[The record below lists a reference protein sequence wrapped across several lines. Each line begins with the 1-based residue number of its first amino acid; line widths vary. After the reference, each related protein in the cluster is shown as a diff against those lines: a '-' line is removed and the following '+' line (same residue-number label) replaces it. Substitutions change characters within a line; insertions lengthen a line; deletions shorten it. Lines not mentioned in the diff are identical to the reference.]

1 MASLTGKC
9 FALIL
14 PGNVLVS
21 QIPGNVLVS
30 QIPGNVL
37 VSQISGNVL
46 DSDYLE
52 IFWSR
57 ITWKSHFIF
66 CINMSWKL
74 DKKYNTFE
82 KLTTWNTGCFFL
94 LHSFSEL
101 SPILPTLVLTWL
113 ATCSKPL
120 LKQAA
125 NKWPKS
131 VIKLSPFGALAPSL
145 GWDALVACC
154 PTMYDRG
161 RISPV
166 KVENNPA
173 AEAWLLTDFLLWQ
186 FFKQKS
192 KS

>member
-1 MASLTGKC
+1 MFFATFYVKWCYILDLKKKLLTQ
-9 FALIL
+9 LI
-14 PGNVLVS
+14 
-21 QIPGNVLVS
+21 
-30 QIPGNVL
+30 
-37 VSQISGNVL
+37 
-46 DSDYLE
+46 
-52 IFWSR
+52 
-57 ITWKSHFIF
+57 
-66 CINMSWKL
+66 
-74 DKKYNTFE
+74 
-82 KLTTWNTGCFFL
+82 
-94 LHSFSEL
+94 FSEL
-101 SPILPTLVLTWL
+101 SPILPALVLTWL

-173 AEAWLLTDFLLWQ
+173 VEAWLLTDFFCCGSFSNKNPNHLSAEAVVIGMTL
-186 FFKQKS
+186 FFLQKAENNWAS
-192 KS
+192 PLALPPRGLGH